1 MSLPRAARRAVNA
14 LQSNHGALFFPY
26 PASLRL
32 KTGWEY
38 DTLFRTGSRLK
49 GRLVRLLFVKAPD
62 GTTRYAMAVG
72 KKLGKAHRRNR
83 GRRLLREAVRRLHPW
98 MKQGWWFA
106 LMLSGPGIDAGAAA
120 VYADL
125 AHTLKRGG
133 FLEDDWPGLLA
144 DLSAARGAPRA
155 ADPRL

>member
-1 MSLPRAARRAVNA
+1 M
-14 LQSNHGALFFPY
+14 QSNHGALFFPY

-32 KTGWEY
+32 KKGWEY

-62 GTTRYAMAVG
+62 GKTRYAMAVG

-98 MKQGWWFA
+98 VKQGWWFA
-106 LMLSGPGIDAGAAA
+106 MMLSGPGIDAGAAA

-125 AHTLKRGG
+125 AQTFRRGG
-133 FLEDDWPGLLA
+133 FLEDDWPGPLP
-144 DLSAARGAPRA
+144 DLSVARRVLGA
-155 ADPRL
+155 ADTRL